1 MSFDCK
7 KGTVENDIPIKV
19 LVETKDLT
27 TRYLTGIYHHSIDN
41 QIFPV
46 SLKKADVIP
55 SHKQLAKTDKANYR
69 PVSLLPC
76 VSKIYERDMF
86 TQISNYIEKYL
97 SPYLFGFRKGH
108 SVEQCLMTM
117 LETWKRALDRK
128 KSVGAVLT
136 DLSKAFDCLNHELII
151 AKFEAYGFHHDA
163 LLLIYDYLSN
173 RTQRTKVKSDYSS
186 EREIKFGVPQGSILG
201 PLVFNVHL
209 NDMFFFVEESK
220 IANWAD
226 DNTPY
231 AIEDNI
237 EKLLE
242 TLEKETNVILQWF
255 EFNEMKSNSDK
266 SHLLVVNSKDDKIM
280 LQNEEIIGEESVKLL
295 GVIIDN
301 KLNFEEHVT
310 KLCKKANQ
318 KLHALARIAKY
329 LNKDKLRVLMKA
341 FIDSQFNYC
350 PLIWMFHS
358 RQLNNKI
365 NKLHE
370 RALRI
375 AYKDPN
381 LSFEQLLILDKS
393 VCIHHRNLRRLAI
406 EMYKIKENIA
416 PTPIQELF
424 PRYENLHNLRNQRFW
439 QTENVRTVGFGT
451 ETVLYRGK
459 KTWQLLPEEI
469 KKSTK
474 HENRILLVNNCS

>member
-1 MSFDCK
+1 
-7 KGTVENDIPIKV
+7 
-19 LVETKDLT
+19 
-27 TRYLTGIYHHSIDN
+27 
-41 QIFPV
+41 
-46 SLKKADVIP
+46 
-55 SHKQLAKTDKANYR
+55 
-69 PVSLLPC
+69 
-76 VSKIYERDMF
+76 
-86 TQISNYIEKYL
+86 
-97 SPYLFGFRKGH
+97 
-108 SVEQCLMTM
+108 
-117 LETWKRALDRK
+117 
-128 KSVGAVLT
+128 
-136 DLSKAFDCLNHELII
+136 
-151 AKFEAYGFHHDA
+151 
-163 LLLIYDYLSN
+163 
-173 RTQRTKVKSDYSS
+173 
-186 EREIKFGVPQGSILG
+186 
-201 PLVFNVHL
+201 
-209 NDMFFFVEESK
+209 MFFFVEESK

-416 PTPIQELF
+416 PTLIQELF
-424 PRYENLHNLRNQRFW
+424 PKYENLHNLRNQRFW

-469 KKSTK
+469 KKSTTLIGFK
-474 HENRILLVNNCS
+474 QKIKTWTPSGCACRLCKEYIHDLGFI